1 MRCGGR
7 HQCRSAGAKS
17 PANARS
23 CASSLPTSPAL
34 SIQFTSQE
42 MQERRDALACSA
54 PNLQV
59 FPGQGPED
67 QNRTF
72 PGGISNV
79 TASFGQFLDNF
90 MGVGGTG
97 TNNVRCSPTWP
108 GLHAC
113 LCCHSHSHALQQ
125 ALPRARLPQTEHFC
139 RPGEVVTGIH
149 VAWEPAPVAPFTN
162 LATGNRGLGGL
173 GLAGGRFRQD
183 QPNAMHL
190 RAALWEERAEH
201 PRCTHS
207 PMLCPQG

>member
-1 MRCGGR
+1 MRLPSVGYQLLDRAWAECNHTGLWAAERHYGVMRCGGR

-125 ALPRARLPQTEHFC
+125 AVTLRSLVHDCRRRSISADQAR
-139 RPGEVVTGIH
+139 
-149 VAWEPAPVAPFTN
+149 W
-162 LATGNRGLGGL
+162 
-173 GLAGGRFRQD
+173 
-183 QPNAMHL
+183 
-190 RAALWEERAEH
+190 
-201 PRCTHS
+201 
-207 PMLCPQG
+207 